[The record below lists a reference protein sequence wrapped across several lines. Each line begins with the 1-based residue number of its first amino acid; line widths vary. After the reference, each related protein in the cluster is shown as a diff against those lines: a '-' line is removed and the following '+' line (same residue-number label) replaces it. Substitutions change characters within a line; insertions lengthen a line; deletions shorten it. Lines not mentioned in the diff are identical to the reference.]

1 MGVEADVRGAAV
13 RVAGLGVCCFPRGSQ
28 GAGPI
33 QKPTSPEWPMR
44 PRPKR
49 PCGRNLVSGLGLANR
64 RPTRPDVRGVWLYAS
79 PPADARCDGRGL
91 VPAQEAGGTAARAG
105 DRGEARDRRRGVAS
119 FCRGDTRGQPHS
131 RAPRTSTSTPNSNPT
146 CRWSPPGRCP
156 ALATPGSACVPPSRP
171 GEPRLGRRA
180 PAPAPISSFTPH
192 TPPAVACTCVR
203 CAWRLRR
210 RRRGGLG
217 RGSGDAQGVRERA
230 GACGWAGGRACAR
243 ARAVWCWARGN
254 APSEPLDLSPGALR
268 LRAAAPSPRA
278 RQAPYNPPHT
288 WHLACRS
295 PGGGWPC
302 PRAPVLQG
310 RCI

>member
-79 PPADARCDGRGL
+79 PPADARCDGGWCQRRKQGAQQHGQATEGRRGTG
-91 VPAQEAGGTAARAG
+91 AGELRPFVGVTRAG
-105 DRGEARDRRRGVAS
+105 SRIPVRHARRPQLPTPTPRAVGRRQVA
-119 FCRGDTRGQPHS
+119 
-131 RAPRTSTSTPNSNPT
+131 A
-146 CRWSPPGRCP
+146 
-156 ALATPGSACVPPSRP
+156 PPSPRP
-171 GEPRLGRRA
+171 GRRA
-180 PAPAPISSFTPH
+180 CPPAAPASPASAAGHRHRHRSPRSRPTPRL
-192 TPPAVACTCVR
+192 PSRARACAVRGV
-203 CAWRLRR
+203 CA
-210 RRRGGLG
+210 
-217 RGSGDAQGVRERA
+217 GDGA
-230 GACGWAGGRACAR
+230 GGWAGVRGTPRGCASAPARVAGRAGGRVRVR
-243 ARAVWCWARGN
+243 ARVWCWARGN

-288 WHLACRS
+288 HLACRS

-302 PRAPVLQG
+302 PRAPALQG